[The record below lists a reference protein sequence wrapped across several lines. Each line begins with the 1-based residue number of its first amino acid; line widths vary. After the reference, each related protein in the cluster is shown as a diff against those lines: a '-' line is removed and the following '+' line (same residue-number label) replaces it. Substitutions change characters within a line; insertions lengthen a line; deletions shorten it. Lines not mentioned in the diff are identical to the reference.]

1 MTQILDTVNT
11 DKILMITF
19 IPNGDKMER
28 PFQFTVNKF
37 TRSAIV
43 EAPYVEF
50 MNYGYSRIKNY
61 YKVYE
66 GNIDEIMKKYK
77 TLNKFLNIFN

>member
-1 MTQILDTVNT
+1 MVQILDTVNT
-11 DKILMITF
+11 DKILQVTF

-43 EAPYVEF
+43 EAPYIEF

-77 TLNKFLNIFN
+77 TPNEFLNTF

>member
-1 MTQILDTVNT
+1 MVQILDTVNT
-11 DKILMITF
+11 DKILQVTF

-43 EAPYVEF
+43 EAPYIEF

-66 GNIDEIMKKYK
+66 GNIDEIIKKYK
-77 TLNKFLNIFN
+77 TPNEFLNTF